1 MNLKNAVIH
10 RKGAKGAKD
19 AKKTKDLPEASEGF
33 VIHFLGEWAK
43 IDKLLFPLR
52 SLYLRAFAVRILG
65 LSVASRESGEAH
77 PSPFP
82 PSLHGLAYRS
92 RQLFGTGLDQRGVL
106 AFNHDPEQRF
116 GSRGAQQ
123 DAALAHQTVFNR
135 LP

>member
-52 SLYLRAFAVRILG
+52 S
-65 LSVASRESGEAH
+65 
-77 PSPFP
+77 
-82 PSLHGLAYRS
+82 
-92 RQLFGTGLDQRGVL
+92 
-106 AFNHDPEQRF
+106 
-116 GSRGAQQ
+116 
-123 DAALAHQTVFNR
+123 
-135 LP
+135 